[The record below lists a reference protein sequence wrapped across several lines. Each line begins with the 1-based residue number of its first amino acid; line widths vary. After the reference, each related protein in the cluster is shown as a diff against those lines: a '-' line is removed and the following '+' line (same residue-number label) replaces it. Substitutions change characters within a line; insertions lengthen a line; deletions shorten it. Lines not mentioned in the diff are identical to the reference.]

1 MDYKVIKD
9 FDFAKKGDVF
19 TENEEGFTLTKE
31 SGNTKYTMSFNENY
45 LNQLVKEGYLANDKS
60 NEAKTI
66 ENIKSFVETM
76 VKQYDEDYNKV
87 SEAYANQEIPT
98 CVKVEAETVYYNM
111 KKLLNKINSMID
123 E

>member
-19 TENEEGFTLTKE
+19 TETENGYTLTKE
-31 SGNTKYTMSFNENY
+31 SGNTKYTMSFNDNY
-45 LNQLVKEGYLANDKS
+45 LNELVEDGYLVSKEDKK
-60 NEAKTI
+60 EATL
-66 ENIKSFVETM
+66 EEIKKFVDTM
-76 VKQYDEDYNKV
+76 TKQYDEDYNKV

-111 KKLLNKINSMID
+111 KKLLNKINKMIN

>member
-1 MDYKVIKD
+1 
-9 FDFAKKGDVF
+9 
-19 TENEEGFTLTKE
+19 
-31 SGNTKYTMSFNENY
+31 
-45 LNQLVKEGYLANDKS
+45 
-60 NEAKTI
+60 
-66 ENIKSFVETM
+66 M

-98 CVKVEAETVYYNM
+98 CVKVGAETVYYNM

>member
-45 LNQLVKEGYLANDKS
+45 LNQLIKEGYVASGKS

-76 VKQYDEDYNKV
+76 VKQYDEDYDKV